1 MNTLL
6 LWVVFHV
13 FIVALLLF
21 DLGVVQR
28 RDQEMSV
35 RTALWLSLGYIALA
49 LVFGAGVFHF
59 RGTEAGYEFL
69 TGYFIEKSLSI
80 DNIFV
85 FLLIF
90 LHFSVPRHAQR
101 TVLLYGVLG
110 ALVMRAVLIFA
121 GAAAIASFHW
131 LLYVFGLFL
140 VASGVK
146 MLVAINQEP
155 DMSRNRI
162 VRFMRSRF
170 RVTDEYEGEKFW
182 VRRDG
187 LWYMTPMFIVLVIVE
202 TSDVIFALD
211 LGSRLPSA
219 SSTMYC
225 RPWAAT
231 TRPSISGW
239 LRCGSLVVTCSVL
252 EVVILLVEVG
262 GDLGF
267 LVGEPAR
274 LNLRVA
280 GGGTLQDIEF
290 GHQQAAIAGIHLAAV
305 AAIEADMARNAL
317 FLMLGLAGFRIGI
330 APGVGGHRECWKEEK
345 EQQGW
350 GDSGFHAGVS

>member
-6 LWVVFHV
+6 LWVAFHV
-13 FIVALLLF
+13 FIIALLVF

-35 RTALWLSLGYIALA
+35 RTALWLSLGYIVLALA
-49 LVFGAGVFHF
+49 FGAGVFHF
-59 RGTEAGYEFL
+59 KGAEAGYEFL

-101 TVLLYGVLG
+101 KVLVYGVIG

-140 VASGVK
+140 IASGIK
-146 MLVAINQEP
+146 MLIAIDQEP

-187 LWYMTPMFIVLVIVE
+187 LWYMTPMFIVMVIVE

-211 LGSRLPSA
+211 SIPAILAISHDTFIVYSSNVFAILGLRALFFALSDIVHRFHYLKYGLSLVLVLVGAKMLVNTWFGGKVISTEMALGTTAALIGA
-219 SSTMYC
+219 SMLYSVYRT
-225 RPWAAT
+225 R
-231 TRPSISGW
+231 RPSTEEARKAVRWWIPG
-239 LRCGSLVVTCSVL
+239 T
-252 EVVILLVEVG
+252 
-262 GDLGF
+262 
-267 LVGEPAR
+267 PAKE
-274 LNLRVA
+274 
-280 GGGTLQDIEF
+280 T
-290 GHQQAAIAGIHLAAV
+290 AASDAAV
-305 AAIEADMARNAL
+305 KADDVN
-317 FLMLGLAGFRIGI
+317 
-330 APGVGGHRECWKEEK
+330 
-345 EQQGW
+345 
-350 GDSGFHAGVS
+350 

>member
-6 LWVVFHV
+6 LWVLFHV
-13 FIVALLLF
+13 FILALLLF

-28 RDQEMSV
+28 RDREITV

-101 TVLLYGVLG
+101 TVLLYGVIG

-140 VASGVK
+140 VASGIK

-211 LGSRLPSA
+211 SIPAILAVSNDTFIVYSSNVFAILGLRALFFALSDIVHRFHYLKYGLSLVLVLVGVKMLLNTWFGTKVVSTEMALAMTAALIGA
-219 SSTMYC
+219 SVLYSVYRT
-225 RPWAAT
+225 R
-231 TRPSISGW
+231 RPSTEEARKAVRWWIPG
-239 LRCGSLVVTCSVL
+239 T
-252 EVVILLVEVG
+252 
-262 GDLGF
+262 
-267 LVGEPAR
+267 PAR
-274 LNLRVA
+274 ESAPADAVTKAEDA
-280 GGGTLQDIEF
+280 G
-290 GHQQAAIAGIHLAAV
+290 
-305 AAIEADMARNAL
+305 
-317 FLMLGLAGFRIGI
+317 
-330 APGVGGHRECWKEEK
+330 
-345 EQQGW
+345 
-350 GDSGFHAGVS
+350 

>member
-6 LWVVFHV
+6 LWVVFHI
-13 FIVALLLF
+13 FIIALLLF

-101 TVLLYGVLG
+101 TVLLYGVIG

-211 LGSRLPSA
+211 SIPAILAISHDTFIVYSSNVFAILGLRALFFALSDIVHRFHYLKYGLSLVLVLVGAKMLINTWFGTKVVSTEMALAMTAALIGA
-219 SSTMYC
+219 SVLYSVYRT
-225 RPWAAT
+225 R
-231 TRPSISGW
+231 RPSTEEARKAVRWWIPG
-239 LRCGSLVVTCSVL
+239 T
-252 EVVILLVEVG
+252 
-262 GDLGF
+262 
-267 LVGEPAR
+267 PAR
-274 LNLRVA
+274 ESAPADAVTKAEDA
-280 GGGTLQDIEF
+280 G
-290 GHQQAAIAGIHLAAV
+290 
-305 AAIEADMARNAL
+305 
-317 FLMLGLAGFRIGI
+317 
-330 APGVGGHRECWKEEK
+330 
-345 EQQGW
+345 
-350 GDSGFHAGVS
+350 

>member
-13 FIVALLLF
+13 FIIALLAF

-35 RTALWLSLGYIALA
+35 RTALWLSLGYIVLALA
-49 LVFGAGVFHF
+49 FGAGVFHF
-59 RGTEAGYEFL
+59 KGPEAGYEFL

-101 TVLLYGVLG
+101 KVLVYGVIG

-140 VASGVK
+140 IASGIK
-146 MLVAINQEP
+146 MLIAIDQEP
-155 DMSRNRI
+155 DMYRNRI

-211 LGSRLPSA
+211 SIPAILAISHDTFIVYSSNVFAILGLRALFFALSDIVHRFHYLKYGLSLVLVLVGAKMLVNTWFGGKVISTEMALGMTAALIGA
-219 SSTMYC
+219 SMLYSVYRT
-225 RPWAAT
+225 R
-231 TRPSISGW
+231 RPSTEEARKAVRWWIPG
-239 LRCGSLVVTCSVL
+239 T
-252 EVVILLVEVG
+252 
-262 GDLGF
+262 
-267 LVGEPAR
+267 PAKE
-274 LNLRVA
+274 
-280 GGGTLQDIEF
+280 T
-290 GHQQAAIAGIHLAAV
+290 AASDAAV
-305 AAIEADMARNAL
+305 KADDAN
-317 FLMLGLAGFRIGI
+317 
-330 APGVGGHRECWKEEK
+330 
-345 EQQGW
+345 
-350 GDSGFHAGVS
+350 

>member
-13 FIVALLLF
+13 FIIALLAF

-35 RTALWLSLGYIALA
+35 RTALWLSLGYIVLALA
-49 LVFGAGVFHF
+49 FGAGVFHF
-59 RGTEAGYEFL
+59 KGAEAGYEFL

-101 TVLLYGVLG
+101 KVLVYGVIG

-121 GAAAIASFHW
+121 GAAAISAFHW

-140 VASGVK
+140 IASGIK
-146 MLVAINQEP
+146 MLIAIDQEP

-211 LGSRLPSA
+211 SIPAILAISHDTFIVYSSNVFAILGLRALFFALSDIVHRFHYLKYGLSLVLVLVGAKMLVNTWFGGKVISTEMALGMTAALIGA
-219 SSTMYC
+219 SMLYSVYRT
-225 RPWAAT
+225 R
-231 TRPSISGW
+231 RPSTEEARKAVRWWIPG
-239 LRCGSLVVTCSVL
+239 T
-252 EVVILLVEVG
+252 
-262 GDLGF
+262 
-267 LVGEPAR
+267 PAKET
-274 LNLRVA
+274 A
-280 GGGTLQDIEF
+280 SAD
-290 GHQQAAIAGIHLAAV
+290 AAMKT
-305 AAIEADMARNAL
+305 DDTN
-317 FLMLGLAGFRIGI
+317 
-330 APGVGGHRECWKEEK
+330 
-345 EQQGW
+345 
-350 GDSGFHAGVS
+350 

>member
-13 FIVALLLF
+13 FIIALLVF

-35 RTALWLSLGYIALA
+35 RTALWLSLGYIVLALA
-49 LVFGAGVFHF
+49 FGAGVFHF
-59 RGTEAGYEFL
+59 KGAEAGYEFL

-101 TVLLYGVLG
+101 KVLVYGVIG

-140 VASGVK
+140 IASGVK

-170 RVTDEYEGEKFW
+170 RVTDEYVGEKFW

-211 LGSRLPSA
+211 SIPAILAVSNDTFIVYSSNVFAILGLRALFFALSDIVHRFHYLKYGLSLVLILVGAKMLLNTWFGTKVVSTEMALAMTAALIGA
-219 SSTMYC
+219 SVLYSVYRT
-225 RPWAAT
+225 R
-231 TRPSISGW
+231 RPSTEEARKAVRWWIPG
-239 LRCGSLVVTCSVL
+239 T
-252 EVVILLVEVG
+252 
-262 GDLGF
+262 
-267 LVGEPAR
+267 PAKET
-274 LNLRVA
+274 A
-280 GGGTLQDIEF
+280 SAD
-290 GHQQAAIAGIHLAAV
+290 AAV
-305 AAIEADMARNAL
+305 KADEAN
-317 FLMLGLAGFRIGI
+317 
-330 APGVGGHRECWKEEK
+330 
-345 EQQGW
+345 
-350 GDSGFHAGVS
+350 

>member
-1 MNTLL
+1 MTNAWMWIAFHLL
-6 LWVVFHV
+6 VLVLL
-13 FIVALLLF
+13 AL
-21 DLGVVQR
+21 DLGVLHR
-28 RDQEMSV
+28 KGREIGV
-35 RTALWLSLGYIALA
+35 RESLLLSLGYVLLALA
-49 LVFGAGVFHF
+49 FGAGIHAAL
-59 RGTEAGYEFL
+59 GPQAATEYL
-69 TGYFIEKSLSI
+69 TGYLIEKSLSI

-90 LHFSVPRHAQR
+90 MHFSVPRHAQR
-101 TVLLYGVLG
+101 KVLVYGVIG

-211 LGSRLPSA
+211 SIPAILAISHDTFIVYSSNVFAILGLRALFFALSDIVHRFHYLKYGLSLVLVLVGAKMLVNTWFGGKVVSTEMALGMTAALIGA
-219 SSTMYC
+219 SMLYSVYRT
-225 RPWAAT
+225 R
-231 TRPSISGW
+231 RPSTEEARKAVRWWIPG
-239 LRCGSLVVTCSVL
+239 T
-252 EVVILLVEVG
+252 
-262 GDLGF
+262 
-267 LVGEPAR
+267 PAKE
-274 LNLRVA
+274 
-280 GGGTLQDIEF
+280 T
-290 GHQQAAIAGIHLAAV
+290 AASDAAV
-305 AAIEADMARNAL
+305 KADDVN
-317 FLMLGLAGFRIGI
+317 
-330 APGVGGHRECWKEEK
+330 
-345 EQQGW
+345 
-350 GDSGFHAGVS
+350 

>member
-35 RTALWLSLGYIALA
+35 RTALWLSLGYIVLALA
-49 LVFGAGVFHF
+49 FAAGVFHF
-59 RGTEAGYEFL
+59 KGTEAGYEFL

-101 TVLLYGVLG
+101 TVLLYGVIG

-121 GAAAIASFHW
+121 GTAAISSFHW
-131 LLYVFGLFL
+131 LLYVFGAFL
-140 VASGVK
+140 VASGIK
-146 MLVAINQEP
+146 MLTAIDQEP

-202 TSDVIFALD
+202 TSDVIFALVSIPAILAVCPVTFIVYSSNVFAI
-211 LGSRLPSA
+211 LGLRALFFAVSEVVHRFHYLKYGLSLVLVLVGVKMLLNTWFGTKVISTEMALAMTAALIGASMLYSVHRTRQPSA
-219 SSTMYC
+219 EEARKAVRWWIPGT
-225 RPWAAT
+225 PPKT
-231 TRPSISGW
+231 
-239 LRCGSLVVTCSVL
+239 
-252 EVVILLVEVG
+252 E
-262 GDLGF
+262 
-267 LVGEPAR
+267 AR
-274 LNLRVA
+274 LSEERAKTGADA
-280 GGGTLQDIEF
+280 G
-290 GHQQAAIAGIHLAAV
+290 
-305 AAIEADMARNAL
+305 
-317 FLMLGLAGFRIGI
+317 
-330 APGVGGHRECWKEEK
+330 
-345 EQQGW
+345 
-350 GDSGFHAGVS
+350 

>member
-35 RTALWLSLGYIALA
+35 RTALWLSLGYIVLA

-101 TVLLYGVLG
+101 KVLVYGVIG

-211 LGSRLPSA
+211 SIPAILAVSNDTFIVYSSNVFAILG
-219 SSTMYC
+219 
-225 RPWAAT
+225 
-231 TRPSISGW
+231 
-239 LRCGSLVVTCSVL
+239 LRALFFALSDIVHRFHYLKYGLSLVLILVGAKMLLNTWFGTKVVSTEMALAMTAALIGASVL
-252 EVVILLVEVG
+252 YSVYRTRQPSTEEARKAVRWWIPG
-262 GDLGF
+262 T
-267 LVGEPAR
+267 PAK
-274 LNLRVA
+274 
-280 GGGTLQDIEF
+280 E
-290 GHQQAAIAGIHLAAV
+290 AIAPDAA
-305 AAIEADMARNAL
+305 AKADDAN
-317 FLMLGLAGFRIGI
+317 
-330 APGVGGHRECWKEEK
+330 
-345 EQQGW
+345 
-350 GDSGFHAGVS
+350 

>member
-13 FIVALLLF
+13 FIIALLAF

-35 RTALWLSLGYIALA
+35 RTALWLSLGYIVLALA
-49 LVFGAGVFHF
+49 FGAGVFHF
-59 RGTEAGYEFL
+59 KGPEAGYEFL

-101 TVLLYGVLG
+101 KVLVYGVIG

-140 VASGVK
+140 IASGIK
-146 MLVAINQEP
+146 MLIAIDQEP

-211 LGSRLPSA
+211 SIPAILAISHDTFIVYSSNVFAILGLRALFFALSDIVHRFHYLKYGLSLVLVLVGAKMLVNTWFGGKVISTEMALGMTAALIGA
-219 SSTMYC
+219 SMLYSVYRT
-225 RPWAAT
+225 R
-231 TRPSISGW
+231 RPSTEEARKAVRWWIPG
-239 LRCGSLVVTCSVL
+239 T
-252 EVVILLVEVG
+252 
-262 GDLGF
+262 
-267 LVGEPAR
+267 PAKE
-274 LNLRVA
+274 
-280 GGGTLQDIEF
+280 T
-290 GHQQAAIAGIHLAAV
+290 AASDAAV
-305 AAIEADMARNAL
+305 KADDAN
-317 FLMLGLAGFRIGI
+317 
-330 APGVGGHRECWKEEK
+330 
-345 EQQGW
+345 
-350 GDSGFHAGVS
+350 